1 MLNTDWG
8 VEVDKIGYGIIGCG
22 VIAPWHA
29 RAFKNITDA
38 KLVAVCDVIPEKA
51 EKLKADFEAEYAC
64 TDYKEMLARDDI
76 RIVSICTPS
85 GMHADMGIDAALA
98 GKSILTEKPIDISL
112 AKIDKLIQ
120 TCDEQNVKLACI
132 FQRRTSNL
140 WKLVKRS
147 VEEEK
152 LGKMVLASAYLKYF
166 RSQEYYDSAGWRGT
180 WALDGGGAL
189 MNQGVHLVDI
199 LRWIMGPVD
208 TIFSFADHLAR
219 RIEVEDTTVS
229 SIKFKSGAFGTL
241 EGTTSVTP
249 GMNHRMEFH
258 GEKGTILIDGES
270 IIRWEVPGDDKE
282 EVLKGLEDKVGDA
295 SSDPTAI
302 SADGHQMQIADLIA
316 AVREDREPMISGR
329 EARNAVELILAV
341 YQSAKSGQPVK
352 L

>member
-1 MLNTDWG
+1 MKDT
-8 VEVDKIGYGIIGCG
+8 VGYAVIGCG
-22 VIAPWHA
+22 VIGPWHA

-38 KLVAVCDVIPEKA
+38 KLVAVCDIIPEKA
-51 EKLKADFEAEYAC
+51 EKLKTEYEAEYAY
-64 TDYKEMLARDDI
+64 TDYREMLARDDI
-76 RIVSICTPS
+76 HIVSIATPS

-98 GKSILTEKPIDISL
+98 GKHILTEKPIDINL
-112 AKIDKLIQ
+112 EKIDRLIQ
-120 TCDEQNVKLACI
+120 TCDRQKVKLACI

-140 WKLVKRS
+140 WKLVKRT
-147 VEEEK
+147 VDEEK
-152 LGKMVLASAYLKYF
+152 LGKMILASAYLKYF

-208 TIFSFADHLAR
+208 TVFAFADHLAR
-219 RIEVEDTTVS
+219 KIEVEDTAVAS
-229 SIKFKSGAFGTL
+229 MRFKSGAFGTL

-249 GMNHRMEFH
+249 GMSHRMEFH
-258 GEKGTILIDGES
+258 GEKGTIAVDGEKV
-270 IIRWEVPGDDKE
+270 IRWDVPGDDKE

-302 SADGHQMQIADLIA
+302 GADGHQTQIADLIA
-316 AVREDREPMISGR
+316 AVRENREPMISGK

>member
-1 MLNTDWG
+1 MSNK
-8 VEVDKIGYGIIGCG
+8 VGYGIIGCG

-29 RAFKNITDA
+29 RAIPNIPDA
-38 KLVAVCDVIPEKA
+38 ELVAVCDILPEKA
-51 EKLKADFEAEYAC
+51 EKIKDEFGAQHVY
-64 TDYKEMLARDDI
+64 TDYHEMLARDDI

-85 GMHADMGIDAALA
+85 GMHADIGIDAALA
-98 GKSILTEKPIDISL
+98 GKNIMTEKPIDISL
-112 AKIDKLIQ
+112 EKIDKLVRI
-120 TCDEQNVKLACI
+120 CKEQDVKLACI

-140 WKLVKRS
+140 WKRVKQT
-147 VEEEK
+147 VDEGK

-189 MNQGVHLVDI
+189 MNQGVHMIDL

-208 TIFSFADHLAR
+208 TIFGFADHLAR
-219 RIEVEDTTVS
+219 KIEVEDTCVAS
-229 SIKFKSGAFGTL
+229 MKFKSGAFGTL

-258 GEKGTILIDGES
+258 GEKGTILVDGES
-270 IIRWEVPGDDKE
+270 VVRWDVPGEEKESVTQELDDKI
-282 EVLKGLEDKVGDA
+282 GDA

-302 SADGHQMQIADLIA
+302 GGDGHQMQIADLVA
-316 AVREDREPMISGR
+316 AVQANRAPMVGGA
-329 EARNAVELILAV
+329 EARHAVELILAI
-341 YQSAKSGQPVK
+341 YESAKTGRPVK

>member
-1 MLNTDWG
+1 MKQK
-8 VEVDKIGYGIIGCG
+8 VGYGIIGCG

-29 RAFKNITDA
+29 RAFKNIAEA
-38 KLVAVCDVIPEKA
+38 KLVAVCDIIPEKA
-51 EKLKADFEAEYAC
+51 EKLKTDFEAEYAY
-64 TDYKEMLARDDI
+64 TDYREMLARDDI
-76 RIVSICTPS
+76 HIVSISTPS
-85 GMHADMGIDAALA
+85 GMHADIGIDAAMA
-98 GKSILTEKPIDISL
+98 GKHILTEKPIDINL
-112 AKIDKLIQ
+112 VKIDKLIQ
-120 TCDEQNVKLACI
+120 TCDVQNVKLACI

-140 WKLVKRS
+140 WKLVKRT
-147 VEEEK
+147 VDEGK

-166 RSQEYYDSAGWRGT
+166 RSQEYYDSADWRGT

-208 TIFSFADHLAR
+208 TIFAFADHLAR
-219 RIEVEDTTVS
+219 KIEVEDTAVAS
-229 SIKFKSGAFGTL
+229 MRFKSGAFGTL
-241 EGTTSVTP
+241 EGTTSVMP
-249 GMNHRMEFH
+249 GMAHRMEFH
-258 GEKGTILIDGES
+258 GEKGTIAVDGEK
-270 IIRWEVPGDDKE
+270 IVRWDVPGDDKE

-302 SADGHQMQIADLIA
+302 GADGHQQQIADLIA
-316 AVREDREPMISGR
+316 AAKEDRDPMISGR